1 MDTETETEGES
12 QNETEDEH
20 VEYEESPRKRLNSSF
35 ESVGVS
41 PVNLHSLPPHS
52 RVNRAKEK
60 LKTVMSKFEESISTV
75 YNFPMEELK
84 DSEPSNNDK
93 RETIDKKADEF
104 DKLCTAI
111 KEKLLIS
118 SYPEKVQL
126 LTLAPDSWSR
136 EYCSKYFDV
145 SEYLVR
151 KARDLKRDSGILA
164 TPLPKKGKTIPQ
176 EHIIDIENFYKSDE
190 NSRQMPGK
198 KDCVSIRKNVH
209 EQKRLVLCN
218 LRELYAAFKMQ
229 NPDIKVGFSKFCALR
244 PKSCI
249 IAGKSGTHSV
259 CVCSIHQN
267 AVLLV
272 DAIQWDITYKDLVN
286 KVVCDSTNRI
296 CMMHRCENCPGVE
309 ALKVFVKEKLKD
321 FDEEEEFHYMQWD
334 TTDRASLQTITTNCN
349 DYVDTLCKDIDE
361 LTKHSFVTKCQAKFL
376 KAKKES
382 LLPNEAIV
390 LGDFAENYQFLIQD
404 EIQSYHWSK
413 EYCTLHPV
421 VVYYQS
427 EGTLKHKSFCFIS
440 NDNTHDTNFVYKVQT
455 LVVEYLKENLPR
467 ISKLYYFSDGCAGQ
481 YKNYKNF
488 MNLCHHQ
495 EDFGIDAEWIFF
507 ATSHGKS
514 PCDGIGGFV
523 KRHVAK
529 RSLQRP
535 LKNQILDYEAM
546 LDLCVTELKDIH
558 FVGISQEEM
567 KVVREELK
575 NVLMLVILFQ
585 EQEKAIILY
594 LNPSRKSLTS

>member
-1 MDTETETEGES
+1 MNMETETEGES

-20 VEYEESPRKRLNSSF
+20 VEYQESPRKRLNSSF
-35 ESVGVS
+35 ELVGVS

-52 RVNRAKEK
+52 RVTRAKEK
-60 LKTVMSKFEESISTV
+60 LKTVITKFEESISTV
-75 YNFPMEELK
+75 YNFPMEQLK
-84 DSEPSNNDK
+84 DGEPSNSD
-93 RETIDKKADEF
+93 RSETINKKADEF

-164 TPLPKKGKTIPQ
+164 TPLPKKGKTILQ

-272 DAIQWDITYKDLVN
+272 DAIQWDIT
-286 KVVCDSTNRI
+286 
-296 CMMHRCENCPGVE
+296 
-309 ALKVFVKEKLKD
+309 
-321 FDEEEEFHYMQWD
+321 
-334 TTDRASLQTITTNCN
+334 SLI
-349 DYVDTLCKDIDE
+349 
-361 LTKHSFVTKCQAKFL
+361 
-376 KAKKES
+376 
-382 LLPNEAIV
+382 
-390 LGDFAENYQFLIQD
+390 
-404 EIQSYHWSK
+404 
-413 EYCTLHPV
+413 
-421 VVYYQS
+421 
-427 EGTLKHKSFCFIS
+427 
-440 NDNTHDTNFVYKVQT
+440 
-455 LVVEYLKENLPR
+455 
-467 ISKLYYFSDGCAGQ
+467 
-481 YKNYKNF
+481 
-488 MNLCHHQ
+488 
-495 EDFGIDAEWIFF
+495 
-507 ATSHGKS
+507 
-514 PCDGIGGFV
+514 
-523 KRHVAK
+523 
-529 RSLQRP
+529 
-535 LKNQILDYEAM
+535 
-546 LDLCVTELKDIH
+546 
-558 FVGISQEEM
+558 
-567 KVVREELK
+567 
-575 NVLMLVILFQ
+575 
-585 EQEKAIILY
+585 
-594 LNPSRKSLTS
+594 KSL